1 MLCRMVR
8 NTPRAIA
15 LGQRLRAAREAKA
28 MSLRTL
34 AKQVGIEHT
43 ALGRFELGERSPSPE
58 QVSAILAV
66 LGVNG
71 PAANETIDLSR
82 DTSGTAWLAIGLP
95 EQRTQMAALLEIEQ
109 LATEIVDVSP
119 LLFPG
124 LLQTGPY
131 ARAIMRAAGV
141 PEDEVETRVAVRL
154 GRRDI
159 LTRDNPVHLTALI
172 GETVLTQTI
181 GDDRVMQGQLDHALK
196 MAAMPN
202 VDLRAIPQSA
212 GWHPALEGPFV
223 ILTIDGSTSMV
234 HLENRRSGLFLQE
247 GEDLAAYKAA
257 AEKVLQLAMSPART
271 AELIKSAADGIK
283 RIE

>member
-15 LGQRLRAAREAKA
+15 LGQRLRAARNAKG
-28 MSLRTL
+28 MSLRIL
-34 AKQVGIEHT
+34 AEQVGIEHT

-58 QVSAILAV
+58 QVAAILAV

-71 PAANETIDLSR
+71 PAATDVIELSR
-82 DTSGTAWLAIGLP
+82 DTSGAAWLAIGLP

-109 LATEIVDVSP
+109 MAKAIVSVSP
-119 LLFPG
+119 LLVPG

-131 ARAIMRAAGV
+131 VRAIMRAAGV
-141 PEDEVETRVAVRL
+141 PEGEVETRVAVRL

-159 LTRDNPVHLTALI
+159 LTRENAVHFTALI
-172 GETVLTQTI
+172 CEPVLTQMI
-181 GDDRVMQGQLDHALK
+181 GDARVMAGQLDHLLK
-196 MAAMPN
+196 MAAQPN
-202 VDLRAIPQSA
+202 IDLRIVPQSA

-223 ILTIDGSTSMV
+223 ILTIDEATSMV

-247 GEDLAAYKAA
+247 GDDLAAYKAA
-257 AEKVLQLAMSPART
+257 AEMVLQLAMSPART